1 MNFAMIIDA
10 LGGDMKSYYIKDN
23 KGYDFDGNPFEF
35 NVSIGNEFYA
45 SMWNYPKLFENGYFI
60 NWNEYKYD
68 LPDLDLDLIFVVRE
82 RSLAK
87 TDGHF
92 DKWCE
97 VEQLRKKYPNA
108 KIVGWIKELWVGP
121 PYDYEH
127 PKHKARIEF
136 LNQCDTVV
144 TNRPELNEHQQIAD
158 NVDKPF
164 NFVAIPVDTDY
175 LYDNFYKDK
184 DLAIWAYLPNPPER
198 RGNTYEFVNYI
209 SQKYKIPVKYKEL
222 IPGEKF
228 DYMSQKDFIT
238 NWSSCA
244 FHFNLDPI
252 DYFPGNQ
259 CGLVAA
265 TGTINIGGVNDY
277 HHILFPETSTC
288 DVKVLEDR
296 FVEYLEDEKKRNDVI
311 THAWNKVNSVF
322 GFEAVRKQIENIN
335 WG

>member
-10 LGGDMKSYYIKDN
+10 VGPHMKSYCVKNN

-35 NVSIGNEFYA
+35 NYSIGNEFYA
-45 SMWNYPKLFENGYFI
+45 SMWNYPKLYEDGHFI
-60 NWNEYKYD
+60 KWIDWGDE
-68 LPDLDLDLIFVVRE
+68 LPDLNLDVIFLAVEKCLLDSE
-82 RSLAK
+82 RDF
-87 TDGHF
+87 TV
-92 DKWCE
+92 DKI
-97 VEQLRKKYPNA
+97 RKKYPNA
-108 KIVGWIKELWVGP
+108 KIAGWIKELWVGP

-127 PKHKARIEF
+127 PKHKARIDF
-136 LNQCDTVV
+136 LNQCDAVV
-144 TNRPELNEHQQIAD
+144 TNRPELKEFQQLAD

-184 DLAIWAYLPNPPER
+184 DLAIWAYIPNPMDR
-198 RGNTYEFVNYI
+198 RANTYEFVNYI

-277 HHILFPETSTC
+277 HHILFPETATC